1 MNKGLSKVIDIT
13 RSLKESPTMSVG
25 DSGYTNSATA
35 SGPVSGYDVALPLPD
50 LSQDYQTPGESGL
63 AKYRFS
69 NVYPVEKVTEKN
81 IDSMVDASNEY
92 LQLAD
97 KGNQR
102 NAEERINRIRQMF
115 KSLREEAGASG
126 PTMSVGDGG
135 YTGKAN
141 ASGPAAGYDPV
152 IGIIDR
158 RNKKQKNYPKKYV
171 QMYRDMQKGNKL
183 KSVMT

>member
-25 DSGYTNSATA
+25 DGGFTNSATA
-35 SGPVSGYDVALPLPD
+35 SGPVSGYAAPLPLPD

-97 KGNQR
+97 KENQR

-115 KSLREEAGASG
+115 KSLREEAV
-126 PTMSVGDGG
+126 PTMSVGDAG

-141 ASGPAAGYDPV
+141 ASGPVAGYDPV
-152 IGIIDR
+152 IGRVDR
-158 RNKKQKNYPKKYV
+158 RTKKQKNYPKLYV
-171 QMYRDMQKGNKL
+171 QMYQDIMKGKRL